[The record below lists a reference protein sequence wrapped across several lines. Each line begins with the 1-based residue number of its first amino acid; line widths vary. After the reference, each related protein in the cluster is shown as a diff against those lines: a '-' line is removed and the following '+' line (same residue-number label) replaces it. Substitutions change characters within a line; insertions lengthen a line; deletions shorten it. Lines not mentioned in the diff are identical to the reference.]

1 MARNV
6 IDSLLISLGVV
17 VDPKSKGAAKDLVTS
32 LDKIKS
38 SAAKAKAATAELGAS
53 MRELGMIAAGA
64 ATVVTGLFAALANN
78 TLGVAEDAKYIERQ
92 AKLLGL
98 TAEQYQTLRGV
109 TQSYGVDQRDLTDS
123 MAQFSQKLTEA
134 REGNQTAIETFSQLG
149 ITMEEV
155 RAATPN
161 DMLGLLAE
169 GAERTAGSIEGM
181 TAVSRIL
188 GEEAFKQLG
197 PLLVQGR
204 QNLDRLRKAYLETGA
219 VLTTEQLDK
228 YEQLSSLWKELK
240 MRMNTLRIV
249 IATAFLPALTKI
261 LERLRGFLD
270 RNADLIRSGL
280 ERWVKKIGEWYD
292 WLAERVERVDK
303 FVRRTLGWTRILELI
318 RNAVIGVASA
328 FLLFKV
334 GGAVYNGLVAINS
347 LIGVMAAALGIG
359 MAPAAAALAAI
370 AALIFYV
377 GTALAATLI
386 VAEDFNEFMWGTKK
400 SLLGAFVDT
409 WKQVQGPIGF
419 LARSLDGL
427 REFGANN
434 VRIFNAL
441 GDILNNVFVIGL
453 NAVNSAIE
461 DLMNSDAG
469 RFLIQFGQDAAKN
482 LEPLLGIL
490 THIEV
495 TIRSIML
502 SLQGGFAD
510 RLEGFAGLTA
520 AYAGGAPAPV
530 PAAAIAPAPMAS
542 AARAPFAPVTNSI
555 TTTNSIA
562 VSGGDPIANARAVRD
577 ILQRDQ
583 RIAMAKARGGA
594 R

>member
-38 SAAKAKAATAELGAS
+38 SAAKAKAATAALGAS
-53 MRELGMIAAGA
+53 MRELGLIAAATKA
-64 ATVVTGLFAALANN
+64 AVSGLFTGLAAN
-78 TLGVAEDAKYIERQ
+78 TLLVAEDAKLIERQ

-109 TQSYGVDQRDLTDS
+109 TQAYGVDQRDLTDA
-123 MAQFSQKLTEA
+123 MAQFAGKLGEA
-134 REGNQTAIETFSQLG
+134 RDGNQATIDTFQQLG
-149 ITMEEV
+149 ISMEEI

-161 DMLGLLAE
+161 DMLELLAE
-169 GAERTAGSIEGM
+169 AAERTAGSIDGIS
-181 TAVSRIL
+181 AVSKVL

-204 QNLDRLRKAYLETGA
+204 QNLERLRKAYLETGA

-303 FVRRTLGWTRILELI
+303 FVRRTVGWTRILELI

-469 RFLIQFGQDAAKN
+469 RFLVQFGQDAARN